1 MEGQINQEF
10 GIKTCTLLYIK
21 QVNYKDLLYSTEN
34 YTQHLVITYNGK
46 EPEKEYM
53 YVCVCI
59 TEPLCWTLETNVTL

>member
-46 EPEKEYM
+46 ETEKEYM

-59 TEPLCWTLETNVTL
+59 TESLCWTLETNITL